1 MARTARTAATGR
13 GRGRAADAPARGGRR
28 SGGRDRAAA
37 TASKS

>member
-13 GRGRAADAPARGGRR
+13 GRGRK
-28 SGGRDRAAA
+28 SGGSDRAAA

>member
-13 GRGRAADAPARGGRR
+13 GRGRAAAAPARGGRR
-28 SGGRDRAAA
+28 SGGRAAA